1 MMENGKKMRIGI
13 MMPGKEVITL
23 YPQQYLRNKQT
34 TLKYFS
40 QMYYQQ
46 MADAG
51 EVTRYF
57 CLEKG
62 N

>member
-1 MMENGKKMRIGI
+1 MMENGKRMCNGI
-13 MMPGKEVITL
+13 MMPGKEVLTL
-23 YPQQYLRNKQT
+23 YPQQYLRNRQT
-34 TLKYFS
+34 TLKCLS

-51 EVTRYF
+51 EVTWYF